1 MVAHL
6 VAVFGYLGVVI
17 SVFVYLAPVLTFIK
31 IYGEKSTV
39 GYSVMPYTVALMSSG
54 IWLYYGA
61 IEKDGHLL
69 IGVNAFGCVVERVYI
84 IMYIVYSPPHRQVRA
99 IRSRSMAFMPITLT
113 CVLNVNTIIWGVYGF
128 LRGDAVIWVPNT
140 IGLVLGVVQ
149 VIVYLQ
155 GFRFL
160 TSKIERNKKLV
171 EKGKVLES
179 LQRKPKVRRRK
190 GTKKKEGIENSN
202 GSSYLFKYG
211 DSTKLL

>member
-1 MVAHL
+1 
-6 VAVFGYLGVVI
+6 
-17 SVFVYLAPVLTFIK
+17 LTFIK

-84 IMYIVYSPPHRQVRA
+84 IMYIVYSPPHRQIRTIRLLSILLCILCTVILFTFFMWKGNTREEIVRA
-99 IRSRSMAFMPITLT
+99 IRSRSVAFMPITLT

-128 LRGDAVIWVPNT
+128 LRGDAAIWVPNT

-149 VIVYLQ
+149 VIVYLPQ
-155 GFRFL
+155 
-160 TSKIERNKKLV
+160 
-171 EKGKVLES
+171 LEMAAVDGEPLEVAAAGES
-179 LQRKPKVRRRK
+179 DLGLEVV
-190 GTKKKEGIENSN
+190 
-202 GSSYLFKYG
+202 
-211 DSTKLL
+211 